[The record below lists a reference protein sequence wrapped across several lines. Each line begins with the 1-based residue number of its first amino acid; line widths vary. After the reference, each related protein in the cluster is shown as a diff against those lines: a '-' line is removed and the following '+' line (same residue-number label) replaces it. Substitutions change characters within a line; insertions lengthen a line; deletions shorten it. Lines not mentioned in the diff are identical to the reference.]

1 MDPRDIYI
9 TEFDFARLKGLLQ
22 LGISF
27 QKRDRDHLESLQN
40 KLDSAHIV
48 DSASIPHNVVTMN
61 SRVCLQEMETDDAH
75 IYTLVFPSDSDI
87 EANKISILA
96 PIGTAILG
104 YRTGDSVNWLVPAG
118 VRRVRIQN
126 ILYQPEAV
134 GRDDL

>member
-9 TEFDFARLKGLLQ
+9 TEFDFARLKDLLQ
-22 LGISF
+22 VGISF

-61 SRVCLQEMETDDAH
+61 SRVCLQEMETDGAH
-75 IYTLVFPSDSDI
+75 IYTLVFPPDSDI

-104 YRTGDSVNWLVPAG
+104 YRTGDSVDWLVPAG
-118 VRRVRIQN
+118 KRRVRIQD